1 MFGTAATASHPQPR
15 SRRCPRRAGRESGP
29 RPTDHLLAHFLSG
42 LAFLLAA
49 GVTATVGTAVGL
61 PRSSWL
67 ALHLAFVGGIS
78 QLILGAAPFFAGA
91 LLAAEA
97 SPPVLFRLGI
107 LTWNA
112 GALTV
117 AVGYVTS
124 AAAVIAAG
132 AVLLGGGL
140 AVYVARLERMRRR
153 SLQRAPLAI
162 AWYEGAAAALV
173 CAGTIG
179 TLLATGLFAGDGDT
193 VGTHALLAVGG
204 WFGGTIVGTLHTFF
218 PSLTDTRLR
227 WPRLEVIAL
236 LGWYPGL
243 GALAAGYFSGSLA
256 LVTAGWFVCLVA
268 ASALLANV
276 LGCLSQRRS
285 PLRLPAWL
293 VAHGQLFC
301 VLALLWGLIQTL
313 SGNPGGSAV
322 AVPRDAVF
330 ALSALAG
337 WIGLTVAGSLLHLLD
352 VLARVRA
359 IRRPG
364 APSAELGPRT
374 RRRPSTERTRR
385 VLGPLVAAAPVVLL
399 LAWIAQVA
407 PLEPPIQT
415 LLRAALVVC
424 VGATGLAIAERALA
438 AARAAPLRL

>member
-1 MFGTAATASHPQPR
+1 MLGTAAATSHPQHR
-15 SRRCPRRAGRESGP
+15 SRRCPRRTARQSGP
-29 RPTDHLLAHFLSG
+29 RPTDHLLAHFLGG
-42 LAFLLAA
+42 LAFLVAA
-49 GVTATVGTAVGL
+49 GLTVTVGTVIGL

-97 SPPVLFRLGI
+97 SPPVLFRLGL

-124 AAAVIAAG
+124 ATALIAAG
-132 AVLLGGGL
+132 AVLLGAGL

-153 SLQRAPLAI
+153 SLQRAPLAM
-162 AWYEGAAAALV
+162 AWYEGAAAALA

-179 TLLATGLFAGDGDT
+179 ALLATRLFASDGDT
-193 VGTHALLAVGG
+193 AGTHALLAVGG

-218 PSLTDTRLR
+218 PSLTDTHLR

-236 LGWYPGL
+236 VGGYPGL
-243 GALAAGYFSGSLA
+243 GALAAGYFCGLPA
-256 LVTAGWFVCLVA
+256 LVSLGWFMCLIA
-268 ASALLANV
+268 ASAVIANV
-276 LGCLSQRRS
+276 LGCLRERRS
-285 PLRLPAWL
+285 SLRLPAWL
-293 VAHGQLFC
+293 VANGQLFC
-301 VLALLWGLIQTL
+301 ALALLWGLIRTL
-313 SGNPGGSAV
+313 SGSPHAT
-322 AVPRDAVF
+322 AAALPRDPVF

-337 WIGLTVAGSLLHLLD
+337 WIGLTVAGSLLHLFD

-359 IRRPG
+359 LRRPG
-364 APSAELGPRT
+364 APLPEFGSQTRSRRSDEL
-374 RRRPSTERTRR
+374 SRR
-385 VLGPLVAAAPVVLL
+385 VLRPLVVAAPLVLL
-399 LAWIAQVA
+399 LLCIARAA
-407 PLEPPIQT
+407 PIEPPIQT
-415 LLRAALVVC
+415 LLRVAFLAC
-424 VGATGLAIAERALA
+424 VGATGLAVAERALA